1 LPKNLLFKIQ
11 NRSRKKNTQKI
22 GFWPIIMERTN
33 ERTNERRR
41 RRRREEDRS
50 APIGLALDLAGR
62 YQSKYPR
69 FCYGL
74 FPYSLRCC
82 WNIKSLFCCYH
93 HQTRRRRKHKR
104 RRRERP
110 FL

>member
-1 LPKNLLFKIQ
+1 
-11 NRSRKKNTQKI
+11 
-22 GFWPIIMERTN
+22 MERTN
-33 ERTNERRR
+33 ERTNARR

-82 WNIKSLFCCYH
+82 WNIKSLFATTKQEEEGNTKETIFIDY
-93 HQTRRRRKHKR
+93 R
-104 RRRERP
+104 
-110 FL
+110 